1 MDYLLA
7 IANGAKDYLYGTFLA
22 VEHPRADT
30 GLDGL
35 GEIKHGL
42 KQLHSAFL
50 HVDVRS
56 HPHNSAMA
64 TGCKRGNT
72 GTPSF
77 SFVDWGRGEMFVFQA
92 KKEY

>member
-35 GEIKHGL
+35 
-42 KQLHSAFL
+42 
-50 HVDVRS
+50 VRS
-56 HPHNSAMA
+56 NM
-64 TGCKRGNT
+64 
-72 GTPSF
+72 
-77 SFVDWGRGEMFVFQA
+77 D
-92 KKEY
+92 